1 MDIARKRFT
10 KRRDLVTR
18 SITGETIIVPIRG
31 HVGDL
36 DGVYTLNDVGTTIWD
51 LINGKISVG
60 QIVDAVRNEYDVAQ
74 DEAESDVI
82 ELIESLEAA
91 GLICGNDDGTPT
103 I

>member
-1 MDIARKRFT
+1 MDIAMKRFM

-51 LINGKISVG
+51 LIDGKSSVG
-60 QIVDAVRNEYDVAQ
+60 QIIDAVKNEYDVPL

-91 GLICGNDDGTPT
+91 DLIYGNDDGTPT